1 MKVIFEADST
11 INRNTTKVTTHP
23 EEKGSWR
30 SIEEALREC
39 DRQIVVIN
47 AKNDRNV
54 QIPLNSIA
62 AIQSED
68 RMCCVHVLNGE
79 MYLLSRRLKLVEEEL
94 DESDF
99 MRINNQTIIN
109 TKFIKEFFSTEH
121 ARIKV
126 VLTNNSSYF
135 VSRHYI
141 KQFRG
146 KFK

>member
-11 INRNTTKVTTHP
+11 INRNIAKVSTHP
-23 EEKGSWR
+23 EEKGSWS
-30 SIEEALREC
+30 SIEEVLSGC

-54 QIPLNSIA
+54 QISLNSIA

-68 RMCCVHVLNGE
+68 RMCCVHELNGE
-79 MYLLSRRLKLVEEEL
+79 MYLLSKRLKLVEEEL

-99 MRINNQTIIN
+99 MRINNQTLIN
-109 TKFIKEFFSTEH
+109 TKYIKEFFSTEH
-121 ARIKV
+121 ARIRV

-146 KFK
+146 KYK

>member
-1 MKVIFEADST
+1 MKIIFEADST
-11 INRNTTKVTTHP
+11 INRNIAKVTTHP
-23 EEKGSWR
+23 EEKGTWS
-30 SIEEALREC
+30 SMKEALRGC
-39 DRQIVVIN
+39 DKQIIVIN

-68 RMCCVHVLNGE
+68 RMCCVHLHNGE
-79 MYLLSRRLKLVEEEL
+79 KYLLSKRLKVVEEEL
-94 DESDF
+94 GASDF
-99 MRINNQTIIN
+99 LKINNQTIIN
-109 TKFIKEFFSTEH
+109 TKYIKEFFSTEH
-121 ARIKV
+121 ARIKA
-126 VLTNNSSYF
+126 VLTDNTSYL